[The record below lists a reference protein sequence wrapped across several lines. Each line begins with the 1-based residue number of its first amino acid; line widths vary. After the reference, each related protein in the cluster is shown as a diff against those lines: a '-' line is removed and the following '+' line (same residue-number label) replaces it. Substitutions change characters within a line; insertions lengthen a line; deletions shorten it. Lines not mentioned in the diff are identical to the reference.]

1 MCDMHD
7 MHLKVFG
14 PPTYSAATSDKSASL
29 YVYIPVL

>member
-7 MHLKVFG
+7 MHLKAFG
-14 PPTYSAATSDKSASL
+14 LPAYPAATSDKSASL